1 MAGVKI
7 EPLPVVDVDAVG
19 EETLREYERR
29 AGITYA
35 MLYDMVKQDRVR
47 FKERG
52 VEEDAESLVYCVPG
66 VEGVGRLWRFE
77 RTKAYRMLQI
87 LAEFRDGP
95 ENAKFSLRH
104 AYTSAEVSR
113 GALTVWRRDHPM
125 FDSLMEDIQLE
136 MVDTMK
142 AEAYRRSVI
151 GHDEPLVHQGVKTG
165 ETIKKYS
172 DSLLQFTLMGYDAKF
187 RAKDVNVA
195 VSGQL
200 NTNVNIEGLRDRLAQ
215 RLQAV
220 AKSKIQGEESP
231 D

>member
-142 AEAYRRSVI
+142 AEAYRRSVV